1 MYCTNRTSQSD
12 LLLATGRRM
21 KRMEPGLF
29 SKSLLVFY
37 VEMQLKIQYCSW
49 PSCHLGSIAKM
60 RSNKHSDTTDVTNDR
75 IT

>member
-12 LLLATGRRM
+12 LLLAMGRRM

-37 VEMQLKIQYCSW
+37 VEMQLKIQYITVVG
-49 PSCHLGSIAKM
+49 PP
-60 RSNKHSDTTDVTNDR
+60 VT
-75 IT
+75 